1 MNRIKIARS
10 LQTFGRIL
18 KEGGFEA
25 FLVGGAV
32 RDSLLKK
39 SCSDYDVATNATPKQ
54 VMSLFK
60 HVIPTGIAHGTV
72 TVLFG
77 GEKIEVTTFRTD
89 SDYSDGRHPTNVS
102 FASTV
107 EEDLSRR
114 DFTVNAIAASLE
126 NGLICD
132 PFNGRKDL
140 QNGIIRAVGSPR
152 ERFSEDGLRP
162 IRAIRFA
169 SKLGF
174 QIHPETLAEI
184 PHCLDTVKKISIE
197 RFTDEFSK
205 ILLTKK
211 PSEALFLM
219 EETGILQIFVP
230 ELCRCKDCHQGG
242 FHSFDVMTH
251 LFYAVDG
258 IAHFLQG
265 SDVVEDERR
274 NLALAALFHDVGKP
288 QCAEPSRE
296 DAGRQ
301 TFYGHE
307 NLSSEMANTI
317 LTRLRFP
324 NATVKR
330 VCLLIENHMFSYE
343 PCWSDAAVR
352 RFLSRLNL
360 NSNPGIL
367 NSLFDLRRADAFALE
382 NHPQTCK
389 NLDAFEERIEQI
401 LSQDG
406 ALSLKDLEVNGKD
419 LIQMGITNGIK
430 IGWTL
435 NELLNT
441 VLDSP
446 EMNQK
451 EKLLNLAKNLNNL

>member
-1 MNRIKIARS
+1 
-10 LQTFGRIL
+10 
-18 KEGGFEA
+18 
-25 FLVGGAV
+25 
-32 RDSLLKK
+32 
-39 SCSDYDVATNATPKQ
+39 
-54 VMSLFK
+54 
-60 HVIPTGIAHGTV
+60 
-72 TVLFG
+72 
-77 GEKIEVTTFRTD
+77 
-89 SDYSDGRHPTNVS
+89 
-102 FASTV
+102 
-107 EEDLSRR
+107 
-114 DFTVNAIAASLE
+114 
-126 NGLICD
+126 
-132 PFNGRKDL
+132 
-140 QNGIIRAVGSPR
+140 
-152 ERFSEDGLRP
+152 
-162 IRAIRFA
+162 
-169 SKLGF
+169 
-174 QIHPETLAEI
+174 
-184 PHCLDTVKKISIE
+184 
-197 RFTDEFSK
+197 
-205 ILLTKK
+205 
-211 PSEALFLM
+211 
-219 EETGILQIFVP
+219 
-230 ELCRCKDCHQGG
+230 
-242 FHSFDVMTH
+242 
-251 LFYAVDG
+251 
-258 IAHFLQG
+258 
-265 SDVVEDERR
+265 
-274 NLALAALFHDVGKP
+274 VGKP